1 MVMVMA
7 AAALVVIALIVVMV
21 MMVVMMVLMM
31 VAALMLV
38 VIIIVMVV
46 MVAAAALVIIIVI
59 VVVMMVMMLVLVFML
74 VSLEFFVSFFSQ
86 LVEFCVQSLVGLHY
100 LEHLCSAQLIPVSR
114 YDLCCLVELPDIVN
128 NIIEFCGRHA
138 LLMRKE
144 DGACVLYL
152 VREELSE
159 VLHVHLISLGID
171 YCSEAVEFYLVILE
185 ILNGNDNIR
194 ELAYARWLDKD
205 PVRIILLDD
214 LVECLAEVSDECAA
228 DAARDHLVDLYA
240 RLSEESCVDSD
251 LTKLVL
257 DQNDVLCLI
266 AFGYK
271 FFDQCCLACSEES
284 GEDIYFCHF
293 VRLSF

>member
-1 MVMVMA
+1 
-7 AAALVVIALIVVMV
+7 
-21 MMVVMMVLMM
+21 
-31 VAALMLV
+31 
-38 VIIIVMVV
+38 
-46 MVAAAALVIIIVI
+46 
-59 VVVMMVMMLVLVFML
+59 MMLVLVFML

-86 LVEFCVQSLVGLHY
+86 LVELCVQSLVGLHD

-185 ILNGNDNIR
+185 ILNSNDNIR

-240 RLSEESCVDSD
+240 GLSEESCVDSD